1 MSNIVCTEN
10 RIGSMTPAAIDKV
23 RRLENAL
30 RELPQIDIGT
40 DHIIHNGMYARTVVI
55 PAGAV
60 VTGVTIRVPTIVIV
74 SGHCLVSIGDD
85 AVQVHGYKALSAS
98 ANRKQACMAFED
110 TTWTM
115 IFSTEALTIEEAEA
129 EFTDEP
135 ELLMSRQ
142 DGAVNTINITG
153 E

>member
-1 MSNIVCTEN
+1 MSNIVCTEG
-10 RIGSMTPAAIDKV
+10 RIGSMTPAAIEKV

-40 DHIIHNGMYARTVVI
+40 GHIIHSGMYARTVVI
-55 PAGAV
+55 PAGSV
-60 VTGVTIRVPTIVIV
+60 VTGVLIQVPTIIVV
-74 SGHCLVSIGDD
+74 SGHCVVYIGDE
-85 AVQVHGYKALSAS
+85 AVQVHGYKVLAAS
-98 ANRKQACMAFED
+98 AYRKQACMAFED

-115 IFSTEALTIEEAEA
+115 IFTTEASTIEEAEDQ
-129 EFTDEP
+129 FTDEP

-142 DGAVNTINITG
+142 DGSTNTINITG

>member
-10 RIGSMTPAAIDKV
+10 RIGPMTTAAIEKV

-40 DHIIHNGMYARTVVI
+40 DHIIHSGMYARTVVI
-55 PAGAV
+55 PAGSV
-60 VTGVTIRVPTIVIV
+60 VTGVLIRVPTIIVV
-74 SGHCLVSIGDD
+74 SGHCVVYIDD
-85 AVQVHGYKALSAS
+85 KAVQVNGYKVLAAS
-98 ANRKQACMAFED
+98 AHRKQACMALED

-115 IFSTEALTIEEAEA
+115 IFTTDASTIEEAE
-129 EFTDEP
+129 EQFTDEP

-142 DGAVNTINITG
+142 DGSVNTINITG